1 MIGIP
6 PPLKKESLGIWRSH
20 AERCKAL
27 CAECCALKSVWPAH
41 ATEDSGV
48 RSYAGRNSGY
58 QQLVEAVGTNK
69 DEEGSL
75 QRGKGVKRAVRNA
88 K

>member
-1 MIGIP
+1 MVGIP

-20 AERCKAL
+20 AERCKVW
-27 CAECCALKSVWPAH
+27 CAECRTLRGVWPAH
-41 ATEDSGV
+41 ATEDSGI
-48 RSYAGRNSGY
+48 RSYAGRSSEY

>member
-1 MIGIP
+1 MR
-6 PPLKKESLGIWRSH
+6 L
-20 AERCKAL
+20 
-27 CAECCALKSVWPAH
+27 
-41 ATEDSGV
+41 EDSGV

-75 QRGKGVKRAVRNA
+75 QRGKGVKRAVSEA
-88 K
+88 E